1 MHPRVA
7 ELVDL
12 LTRER
17 AALLGAVA
25 SVPAD
30 RLHLRPAPDA
40 WSVGELLDHLAQVEA
55 GSARL
60 LAKRLARAREAGLP
74 EESETAST
82 LPRLDRETFMAMA
95 PREAPE
101 FVQPSPGA
109 GVEESLDA
117 LHRSREALLAVLHDG
132 DGLALG
138 QVKATHAT
146 LGELDLYGWAAFIA
160 HHEARHVA
168 QLHRIGA
175 ALGTADG

>member
-7 ELVDL
+7 ELVEL

-25 SVPAD
+25 AVPAD
-30 RLHLRPAPDA
+30 QLDRRPAPDV

-55 GSARL
+55 GSAQL
-60 LAKRLARAREAGLP
+60 LARRLARAKEGGLP
-74 EESETAST
+74 AESESSTT
-82 LPRLDRETFMAMA
+82 LPRLDRETFRTMA

-101 FVQPSPGA
+101 FVRPTPGA
-109 GVEESLDA
+109 RTEEALDR
-117 LHRSREALLAVLHDG
+117 LHRSREALLQVLHDG

-138 QVKATHAT
+138 QVKAMHAT
-146 LGELDLYGWAAFIA
+146 LGELDLYEWAAFIA
-160 HHEARHVA
+160 HHEARHVD

-175 ALGTADG
+175 TLGATPT